1 MPEIAHGSASTSRNP
16 RDTASRRTQVPPGFE
31 RIETPQVGTHVTGGL
46 TLNTPVAVGL
56 SHGLLLYDIIQETI
70 FLIKFLISNH
80 NQSNH
85 LVHPSPDATHHLVQP
100 TANHLVQ
107 TVPVA
112 AVGQAVQ
119 PVPQLQMSPAH
130 PIPTQPI
137 PSQPISM
144 QFANYSQSTPRA
156 QPLAQFQQQTLA
168 GHVPLM
174 LANDTLAR
182 PYHSRVQYIQGTS
195 PSFIK
200 SFGRFCCL

>member
-1 MPEIAHGSASTSRNP
+1 M
-16 RDTASRRTQVPPGFE
+16 
-31 RIETPQVGTHVTGGL
+31 
-46 TLNTPVAVGL
+46 
-56 SHGLLLYDIIQETI
+56 
-70 FLIKFLISNH
+70 
-80 NQSNH
+80 
-85 LVHPSPDATHHLVQP
+85 VHPSPDATHHLVQP

-119 PVPQLQMSPAH
+119 SVGQLQMSPAH

-137 PSQPISM
+137 PSQPIGM
-144 QFANYSQSTPRA
+144 QFTNYSQSTPRA

-195 PSFIK
+195 PFIK
-200 SFGRFCCL
+200 SFGGFFFPFLYKHVKLKKNGNFYFRFSSF